1 MSTPESILT
10 LPSIQTAVKL
20 ARHCRALGTIGVLV
34 GGNGVGKTESLKF
47 LARSSE
53 LTPNQTAYY
62 HQCVAAEG
70 PSRGVRDMLVAMEVR
85 QAIYQRGMALPVA
98 LKLSL
103 REMQDRKIGML
114 LLDEADLLSIESLQ
128 GVISFY
134 DYCRSKDYRVAI
146 IMAGA
151 RGDEKWIGALSA
163 AWSRTLKVC
172 RLSNLSVE
180 MTAALF
186 QGWGSPMTELAQAV
200 RAKDRDAIVV
210 LKTIHR
216 GTGGNPRRL
225 YFMAGLAAL
234 DPKPLTAARV
244 RDLYEQMTTPDV
256 VASR

>member
-1 MSTPESILT
+1 
-10 LPSIQTAVKL
+10 
-20 ARHCRALGTIGVLV
+20 
-34 GGNGVGKTESLKF
+34 
-47 LARSSE
+47 
-53 LTPNQTAYY
+53 
-62 HQCVAAEG
+62 
-70 PSRGVRDMLVAMEVR
+70 
-85 QAIYQRGMALPVA
+85 
-98 LKLSL
+98 
-103 REMQDRKIGML
+103 
-114 LLDEADLLSIESLQ
+114 
-128 GVISFY
+128 
-134 DYCRSKDYRVAI
+134 
-146 IMAGA
+146 
-151 RGDEKWIGALSA
+151 LSA